1 MLPRLIRCHH
11 PPSAVVHLLF
21 CLSFHSSKHQPGA
34 FPQCCCKATICFI
47 YWLNSLEQKAEEERD
62 DVAVDC
68 SDPRVLTGCI
78 CKKSHY
84 FPSGASSHPAPTS
97 TTFPIPTDVPWAQP
111 LVLFQALRFAVHP
124 AQGFSIGIHPFA
136 HQRKQPSACGHRNM
150 PAHIPRDIYLGL
162 TLNKPRGCALKSAED
177 MSHITQCVPSNIFR
191 SSGSPWIFLS
201 RTTREWQLAMAPHT
215 GPHGRGL
222 LDGNLWIFW
231 KLIRSR
237 ELEGLLA
244 RGVKRSPQLVC
255 TYAALLHS
263 VVLSPVT
270 SSNALSYSSA
280 LRWPRSLPKLLS
292 I

>member
-1 MLPRLIRCHH
+1 MGSAPCPLP
-11 PPSAVVHLLF
+11 
-21 CLSFHSSKHQPGA
+21 SSQICCSSS
-34 FPQCCCKATICFI
+34 QC
-47 YWLNSLEQKAEEERD
+47 
-62 DVAVDC
+62 
-68 SDPRVLTGCI
+68 
-78 CKKSHY
+78 
-84 FPSGASSHPAPTS
+84 
-97 TTFPIPTDVPWAQP
+97 
-111 LVLFQALRFAVHP
+111 
-124 AQGFSIGIHPFA
+124 FSIGIHPFA

-280 LRWPRSLPKLLS
+280 LRWPRSLSKLLS